1 MPASPYIHAVMS
13 QLTIRGVSD
22 QLAERLRVLARERG
36 ESVNSTVL
44 ALLERA
50 LGLDARRERLARYAT
65 WTEDDFGEFERAL
78 AEQRQ
83 VDHDLW
89 K

>member
-1 MPASPYIHAVMS
+1 MR

-22 QLAERLRVLARERG
+22 DMADRLRALARERG

-44 ALLERA
+44 ALLEDA
-50 LGLDARRERLARYAT
+50 LGIDARRERLARYAT
-65 WTEDDFGEFERAL
+65 WTPDDLGEFERAL
-78 AEQRQ
+78 SEQRQ
-83 VDHDLW
+83 VDPDLW

>member
-1 MPASPYIHAVMS
+1 MP

-22 QLAERLRVLARERG
+22 VLAERLRGLARERG

-44 ALLERA
+44 ALLEDA

-65 WTEDDFGEFERAL
+65 WTRDDLGEFERAL
-78 AEQRQ
+78 SEQRQ
-83 VDHDLW
+83 VDPDLW